1 MKFTTEKAT
10 LRAALENVAR
20 VVKGRTT
27 IPILSNFKVEVGDVL
42 TITATDMDVEA
53 SAIAAVDVA
62 KKGTITIPAADFSAI
77 VKAMPEGSSICV
89 EMDGPTVKVIA
100 GRSRYKL
107 PTMPADDFPNFGTS
121 NFTASFELDAKHLS
135 AAIDAVAPFMSSE
148 QTRYYLCGV
157 LVQNSAEG
165 IRLVSTDGHRLALAC
180 VSGVFPEFPDVI
192 VPRET
197 IALWKASLG
206 EGAVSISIGPA
217 RIGFKVGSLSVE
229 SKVIDA
235 TYPDYQRIIPD
246 GGSVMIEADSRTLK
260 ATTARVALIGDKATS
275 AVKITLG
282 KSSCVL
288 TATGANGGEA
298 EDEVEMLSNSG
309 EIEIGFNSRYLADIC
324 AACGDGPITIRM
336 KDNASPALITPSGDD
351 AATFV
356 LMPMRV

>member
-1 MKFTTEKAT
+1 MKFTAEKAT

-27 IPILSNFKVEVGDVL
+27 IPILSNFKVSVAKEL

-53 SAIAAVDVA
+53 SAVAVVDVV
-62 KKGTITIPAADFSAI
+62 KKGTTTIPASDFTAI
-77 VKAMPEGSSICV
+77 VKAMPEGSSITV
-89 EMDGPTVKVIA
+89 EMDGDTVKIAA

-107 PTMPADDFPNFGTS
+107 PTISADDFPNFGAS
-121 NFTASFELDAKHLS
+121 NFAATFDLSGKALS
-135 AAIDAVAPFMSSE
+135 AALDAVAPFMSSE

-157 LVQNSAEG
+157 LMQRSAEG
-165 IRLVSTDGHRLALAC
+165 IRFVSTDGHRLAMAAI
-180 VSGVFPEFPDVI
+180 SGIFPDFPDVI
-192 VPRET
+192 IPRET
-197 IALWKASLG
+197 VSLWKSSISDG
-206 EGAVSISIGPA
+206 EVSVSIGPA
-217 RIGFKVGSLSVE
+217 RVGFKVGNLSVE

-235 TYPDYQRIIPD
+235 TFPDYRRIIPD
-246 GGSVMIEADSRTLK
+246 GGSVVIEADSRTLK

-275 AVKITLG
+275 AVKMTLAG
-282 KSSCVL
+282 GSCVL

-298 EDEVEMLSNSG
+298 EDEVEMLSSKG

-324 AACGDGPITIRM
+324 AACGDGPITISM
-336 KDNASPALITPSGDD
+336 KDSTSPALITPTGDD